1 MSEFHFLESEVV
13 VYSHPILT
21 RAARAGNR
29 SAPDRS
35 LSKRRV
41 ALHSRAPIT
50 EKYRSA
56 DTSGLTQKVDQPK
69 VTYPIPLD

>member
-1 MSEFHFLESEVV
+1 MEAEVV
-13 VYSHPILT
+13 VYAHQLLT

-29 SAPDRS
+29 SAPARP
-35 LSKRRV
+35 LPERRV
-41 ALHSRAPIT
+41 ALHSRAPIP